1 MSESAPP
8 PPPTPQ
14 PSGANGSARNLLHA
28 GLNYIEARGQLLQVE
43 AKEAAAQAGRI
54 AASGGIAAFFLS
66 TAWLI
71 ALPAGIA
78 LAAEKAA
85 MRWEYIALIAAGVH
99 ALIGL
104 LFLAALRIRSRSL
117 RPFQESLN
125 QLREDRAWLATNPQQ
140 K

>member
-1 MSESAPP
+1 M
-8 PPPTPQ
+8 
-14 PSGANGSARNLLHA
+14 LHA
-28 GLNYIEARGQLLQVE
+28 ALNYIEARGQLLQLE

-54 AASGGIAAFFLS
+54 AASGGIAAFFLMA
-66 TAWLI
+66 AWLI
-71 ALPAGIA
+71 ALPSGIA

-85 MRWEYIALIAAGVH
+85 IRWEYIALIAAGVH

-125 QLREDRAWLATNPQQ
+125 QLREDRAWLAKNPQQ